1 MIVIIIMNQESLV
14 NVCQHRT
21 LNTSLPFVHTA
32 RRSYRLDDS
41 VKSLD
46 PLFEGK
52 VIKSRYLEEGEV
64 VTR

>member
-1 MIVIIIMNQESLV
+1 MNQESLV
-14 NVCQHRT
+14 NACQQRA

-41 VKSLD
+41 VKS
-46 PLFEGK
+46 PEAKPK